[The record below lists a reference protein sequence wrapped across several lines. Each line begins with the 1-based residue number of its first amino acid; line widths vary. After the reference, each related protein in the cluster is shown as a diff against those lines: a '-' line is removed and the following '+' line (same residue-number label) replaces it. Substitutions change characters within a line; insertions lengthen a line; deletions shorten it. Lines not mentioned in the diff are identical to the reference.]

1 MTSKRK
7 VLDRMVM
14 ALAGRVS
21 EEIFFGDDAVGSGAS
36 DDFRKVTS
44 WATTYVTTW
53 GMSKRVGP
61 VYYAASSDEIQ
72 KSFSEETAKI
82 IDEEVKKV
90 IMEAYERTHTLLTEH
105 KDSVIKLAQQL
116 MEYEVLTYRDVE
128 RLIGPRKYPTR
139 GVDLSKILGEE
150 SGFGRLVP
158 RKETG
163 ENPISPSA
171 SVEASQTEPQLPKNA
186 TPPSSSSQKHDV
198 RGE

>member
-61 VYYAASSDEIQ
+61 VYYASNPEELQ
-72 KSFSEETAKI
+72 KPFSEETARI
-82 IDEEVKKV
+82 IVSSPGPSPLCVETNGF
-90 IMEAYERTHTLLTEH
+90 RTRKSRRLSWRHT
-105 KDSVIKLAQQL
+105 SG
-116 MEYEVLTYRDVE
+116 R
-128 RLIGPRKYPTR
+128 
-139 GVDLSKILGEE
+139 ILC
-150 SGFGRLVP
+150 
-158 RKETG
+158 
-163 ENPISPSA
+163 
-171 SVEASQTEPQLPKNA
+171 
-186 TPPSSSSQKHDV
+186 
-198 RGE
+198 

>member
-61 VYYAASSDEIQ
+61 VYYATSSDEIQ
-72 KSFSEETAKI
+72 KPFSEETAKI
-82 IDEEVKKV
+82 IVFFSPYLGL
-90 IMEAYERTHTLLTEH
+90 IIRMR
-105 KDSVIKLAQQL
+105 KL
-116 MEYEVLTYRDVE
+116 R
-128 RLIGPRKYPTR
+128 R
-139 GVDLSKILGEE
+139 
-150 SGFGRLVP
+150 
-158 RKETG
+158 
-163 ENPISPSA
+163 
-171 SVEASQTEPQLPKNA
+171 
-186 TPPSSSSQKHDV
+186 SSWKH
-198 RGE
+198 

>member
-61 VYYAASSDEIQ
+61 VYYASNPDELQ
-72 KSFSEETAKI
+72 KPFSEETAKI
-82 IDEEVKKV
+82 IVLSLWRFANCRMRRLKRLSWRH
-90 IMEAYERTHTLLTEH
+90 INERT
-105 KDSVIKLAQQL
+105 I
-116 MEYEVLTYRDVE
+116 Y
-128 RLIGPRKYPTR
+128 
-139 GVDLSKILGEE
+139 
-150 SGFGRLVP
+150 
-158 RKETG
+158 
-163 ENPISPSA
+163 
-171 SVEASQTEPQLPKNA
+171 
-186 TPPSSSSQKHDV
+186 
-198 RGE
+198 

>member
-61 VYYAASSDEIQ
+61 VYYASNPEELQ
-72 KSFSEETAKI
+72 KPFSEETARI
-82 IDEEVKKV
+82 IV
-90 IMEAYERTHTLLTEH
+90 R
-105 KDSVIKLAQQL
+105 
-116 MEYEVLTYRDVE
+116 
-128 RLIGPRKYPTR
+128 
-139 GVDLSKILGEE
+139 
-150 SGFGRLVP
+150 
-158 RKETG
+158 
-163 ENPISPSA
+163 PSI
-171 SVEASQTEPQLPKNA
+171 
-186 TPPSSSSQKHDV
+186 SSSSVLFVCVGTNRFRMRKS
-198 RGE
+198 RKL